1 MPALFVMVVA
11 LLALGIMLLQV
22 GRATDIRA
30 EGVTAADAGALAGA
44 KNMRIQLI
52 AITAAI
58 GYPDPDLVNEVAV
71 CATAAAYV
79 ARNGATMTGCRKMG
93 FRVYVDVRMNRGL
106 TGERAR
112 SMGLEGDTATAD
124 ATAEVRLFYSLGGFG
139 GGGGGGILSGTG
151 GGLSL
156 GAVRDL
162 ADDAGVEVPGNSSL
176 MHSRPC
182 SVGADTVNLSREMK
196 IAILRAEA
204 LLGHPLSI
212 NDGFR
217 TYECQASIP
226 SSANPGGRVAA
237 PGRSLHN
244 YGMAID
250 VANYGELARV
260 AARVGL
266 CQPFPGADDD
276 PFHFSL
282 SSGPECGGQGGPL
295 GQGGAF
301 GGLAGVASFVT
312 FDVILVE

>member
-1 MPALFVMVVA
+1 MGRLRRLRSDEEGQVMPALFVMVVA
-11 LLALGIMLLQV
+11 LLALGIMLLQI

-58 GYPDPDLVNEVAV
+58 GYPDPNLVNEAVV

-79 ARNGATMTGCRKMG
+79 ARNGATMTGCRRFG
-93 FRVYVDVRMNRGL
+93 FRVFVDVRMNRGL

-112 SMGLEGDTATAD
+112 SMGLAGDTATAE
-124 ATAEVRLFYSLGGFG
+124 AVAEVRLMYSLGAP
-139 GGGGGGILSGTG
+139 GGGGILSAVG
-151 GGLSL
+151 GGIG
-156 GAVRDL
+156 GAALREL
-162 ADDAGVEVPGNSSL
+162 ADSAGVEVPGTSSL
-176 MHSRPC
+176 MHSQPC
-182 SVGADTVNLSREMK
+182 SWGADTVNLSRDMK
-196 IAILRAEA
+196 IAILRAEE

-212 NDGFR
+212 TSGYR
-217 TYECQASIP
+217 TMACQASIP

-237 PGRSLHN
+237 PGASLHN
-244 YGMAID
+244 FGMAID

-260 AARVGL
+260 AARAGL

-282 SSGPECGGQGGPL
+282 SSGPE
-295 GQGGAF
+295 
-301 GGLAGVASFVT
+301 
-312 FDVILVE
+312 

>member
-1 MPALFVMVVA
+1 MPALFVIVVA
-11 LLALGIMLLQV
+11 LLAIGIMLLQV

-58 GYPDPDLVNEVAV
+58 GYPDPDLVNQAAV

-79 ARNGATMTGCRKMG
+79 ARNGATMTGCRQMG
-93 FRVYVDVRMNRGL
+93 YQVHVDVRMNRGL

-112 SMGLEGDTATAD
+112 SMGLEGDTATAE
-124 ATAEVRLFYSLGGFG
+124 ATAEVRLFYTLGGL
-139 GGGGGGILSGTG
+139 GGGGGGILSATG
-151 GGLSL
+151 GGLSP
-156 GAVRDL
+156 GALRSL
-162 ADDAGVEVPGNSSL
+162 ADDAGVDVPRNSSL
-176 MHSRPC
+176 MHSQPC
-182 SVGADTVNLSREMK
+182 NVGADTVNLSREMK

-212 NDGFR
+212 TDGFR
-217 TYECQASIP
+217 TYACQASIP

-250 VANYGELARV
+250 AANYGELARV

-276 PFHFSL
+276 PFHFSI
-282 SSGPECGGQGGPL
+282 SSGPECAGRGGPL

>member
-1 MPALFVMVVA
+1 MGRLRRLRSNEEGQVMPALFVMVVA
-11 LLALGIMLLQV
+11 LLAIGIMLLQV

-79 ARNGATMTGCRKMG
+79 ARNGATMTGCRKFG

-112 SMGLEGDTATAD
+112 SMGLEGDTASAE
-124 ATAEVRLFYSLGGFG
+124 ATAEVRLFYSLGSLG
-139 GGGGGGILSGTG
+139 GGGGLLSATG

-156 GAVRDL
+156 GALRDL
-162 ADDAGVEVPGNSSL
+162 ADDAGVDVPSNSSL
-176 MHSRPC
+176 MHSQPC

-196 IAILRAEA
+196 IAILRAEE

-212 NDGFR
+212 TDGYR
-217 TYECQASIP
+217 TIACQASIP
-226 SSANPGGRVAA
+226 STANPGGRVAA
-237 PGRSLHN
+237 PGRSLH
-244 YGMAID
+244 
-250 VANYGELARV
+250 
-260 AARVGL
+260 
-266 CQPFPGADDD
+266 
-276 PFHFSL
+276 
-282 SSGPECGGQGGPL
+282 
-295 GQGGAF
+295 
-301 GGLAGVASFVT
+301 GVAT
-312 FDVILVE
+312 R

>member
-1 MPALFVMVVA
+1 MPALFVMVVG

-71 CATAAAYV
+71 CATAAGYV
-79 ARNGATMTGCRKMG
+79 ARNGATMTGCRKFG
-93 FRVYVDVRMNRGL
+93 FRVFVDVRMNRGL

-124 ATAEVRLFYSLGGFG
+124 AVAEVRLTYSLGSPG
-139 GGGGGGILSGTG
+139 GGGGLSAVGGGIGRAALME
-151 GGLSL
+151 
-156 GAVRDL
+156 L
-162 ADDAGVEVPGNSSL
+162 ADEAGVSVPSSSSL
-176 MHSRPC
+176 MSSQPC
-182 SVGADTVNLSREMK
+182 AVGADTVNLSREMK

-212 NDGFR
+212 NDGYR
-217 TYECQASIP
+217 TIACQASIP
-226 SSANPGGRVAA
+226 STANPGGRVAA
-237 PGRSLHN
+237 PGASLHN

-266 CQPFPGADDD
+266 CQPFPGANDD

-282 SSGPECGGQGGPL
+282 SSGPECAGRGGPL
-295 GQGGAF
+295 GSGGAF
-301 GGLAGVASFVT
+301 GGLAGVAAFVG

>member
-1 MPALFVMVVA
+1 MPALFVMIVA
-11 LLALGIMLLQV
+11 LLALGIMLLQI

-58 GYPDPDLVNEVAV
+58 GYPDPDLVNQALV

-79 ARNGATMTGCRKMG
+79 GRNGATMTGCRQLG

-124 ATAEVRLFYSLGGFG
+124 AVAEVRLGYSLGSPG
-139 GGGGGGILSGTG
+139 GGGGVLSAVG

-156 GAVRDL
+156 GALRAL
-162 ADDAGVEVPGNSSL
+162 ADDAGVEAPSNSSL
-176 MHSRPC
+176 MNSQQC
-182 SVGADTVNLSREMK
+182 SVGADTMNLSKEMK
-196 IAILRAEA
+196 IAIIRAEA

-212 NDGFR
+212 TDGYR
-217 TYECQASIP
+217 TMACQASIP

-237 PGRSLHN
+237 PGASLHN

-282 SSGPECGGQGGPL
+282 SSGPECAGQGGPL
-295 GQGGAF
+295 GSGGAF
-301 GGLAGVASFVT
+301 GGLDGVAAFVG